1 MRPYTGEMT
10 SNLQVAP
17 RCVRGGGTLLL
28 RSSVYGAE
36 FNISAIKNAKLIAEL
51 IAKLF
56 PKPAY

>member
-1 MRPYTGEMT
+1 MFYAVSLAYRT
-10 SNLQVAP
+10 
-17 RCVRGGGTLLL
+17 
-28 RSSVYGAE
+28 SVYGAE